1 MLRFS
6 KYFLILLFLLK
17 LPDAFAAAKY
27 ECKFSTGSTYIP
39 TIPQMAVPSD
49 LPDGT
54 VLYKSSEVQLQ
65 LECSYDPGNGMYTTG
80 VPILYST
87 TAAFEDLQN
96 EKNGIRVII
105 YINDQPI
112 SSRSTNVN
120 FGVTSG
126 GYISTAN
133 LPVRVRHEIIV
144 DRTRGNIP
152 ESGQLAGGSYEAL
165 YFYLRTINNLP
176 RATIGF
182 RTPRITAIPCSMDMM
197 ISPNTLNWG
206 AIQTSKLD
214 SGQDFSKNFSII
226 LKKRSSCTIN
236 SAAPF
241 GVNIWFDR
249 AGESLNPDGSLDL
262 KNGTGLS
269 IKDNSGTVVAYDTY
283 YEIPDVKVES
293 VLTRNFTAQIQ
304 KTSGKD
310 LKTGSFSTVLVIR
323 MNYY

>member
-17 LPDAFAAAKY
+17 LPDAFAAPSY
-27 ECKFSTGSTYIP
+27 QCKFSTGSYIP
-39 TIPQMAVPSD
+39 NIPQMAVPSD

-54 VLYKSSEVQLQ
+54 VLYKSSETQLQ

-80 VPILYST
+80 IDVLYST
-87 TAAFEDLQN
+87 TSAFDALQS
-96 EKNGIRVII
+96 EKNGIRLII

-112 SSRSTNVN
+112 STRSQSVR
-120 FGVTSG
+120 FDKTSP

-133 LPVRVRHEIIV
+133 VPVRIRFEVVV
-144 DRTRGNIP
+144 DRSRGTIP
-152 ESGQLAGGSYEAL
+152 ESGQLAGGSYESI
-165 YFYLRTINNLP
+165 YFYLRTIDTP
-176 RATIGF
+176 RAVVGF
-182 RTPRITAIPCSMDMM
+182 KTPRITAIPCSMNMT

-206 AIQTSKLD
+206 AIQTSKLE

-226 LKKRSSCTIN
+226 LTKKSSCTIN
-236 SAAPF
+236 SSAPF
-241 GVNIWFDR
+241 GVNVWFDR
-249 AGESLNPDGSLDL
+249 AGQNLNSDGSLDL
-262 KNGTGLS
+262 NNGTGLS

-283 YEIPDVKVES
+283 YQIPDVKVES

-310 LKTGSFSTVLVIR
+310 LQTGSFNTVLVIR